1 MSFRSG
7 YSRALSVDVSEIERR
22 LRELEHRLERAG
34 SRTSA
39 RTADA
44 AERIGERIA
53 ASLTGIAEQFRGGA
67 GVATDEAVRIGGEAA
82 KLGND
87 ALRRLSR
94 EVERRPLVILAVAVG
109 VGILVGLASHR
120 R

>member
-1 MSFRSG
+1 MFHQSG
-7 YSRALSVDVSEIERR
+7 YSRALSVDIGEIERR
-22 LRELEHRLERAG
+22 LRGLEQRLERLG

-39 RTADA
+39 RTVDA
-44 AERIGERIA
+44 ADRIA
-53 ASLTGIAEQFRGGA
+53 TSLTSLAEQFRGGA
-67 GVATDEAVRIGGEAA
+67 GVATDEAARIGGEAV
-82 KLGND
+82 KIGND

-94 EVERRPLVILAVAVG
+94 EVERRPLMILAVAVG